1 MYGTPTC
8 VVPLNIIFVKNLVF
22 VYGTL
27 RENKAN
33 SGLLST
39 STYIGPGRTVEQ
51 YVMFSRSIP
60 FLSKSQKISN
70 IVGDVYEVSSETLA
84 SLDRL
89 ESYNPS
95 SPESSWYS
103 RSLTEVEMGS
113 TTVTAYCYFNE
124 QEQAP
129 IVLSGDF
136 KHAASVHEQADDVWY
151 FAYGSNMNPVRMI
164 KRNMN
169 FTRRIPGTLS
179 GYDLA
184 FNKIAYS
191 KPGVAYANM
200 MPSDEGVVH
209 GILYRVPLLD
219 LPNLDV
225 AEGVSS
231 GHYFRKELHVLT
243 ATGIQAAVCYI
254 ACDDKV
260 MEGLT
265 PEDVYKNHILCGS
278 DLLGKTLSDAV
289 SKAMG

>member
-1 MYGTPTC
+1 MKH
-8 VVPLNIIFVKNLVF
+8 IVF

-27 RENKAN
+27 RRNMSNNA
-33 SGLLST
+33 LLST
-39 STYIGPGRTVEQ
+39 STHLGSGRTKEKF
-51 YVMFSRSIP
+51 VMYSRSIP
-60 FLSKSQKISN
+60 FVSKSQRVSSIL
-70 IVGDVYEVSSETLA
+70 GDVYEVDSATLA

-89 ESYNPS
+89 ESYCPS

-151 FAYGSNMNPVRMI
+151 FAYGSNMNPARMI

-231 GHYFRKELHVLT
+231 GHYFRKELQIVT

-254 ACDDKV
+254 ACEDKV
-260 MEGLT
+260 VEGLT

-278 DLLGKTLSDAV
+278 DLLGETLSDAV
-289 SKAMG
+289 SKALG